1 MGSERRLAAT
11 PRFRV
16 SVPLALAACLLSLL
30 LISPTIQARPMVAST
45 PDADC
50 LAPIVRAEKD
60 YKLPPGLLLAV
71 ALVESGGGGVPQ
83 PHILNVGGRVFF
95 PKTEADAARHL
106 RDAQGKV
113 RGKVMAGCMQLS
125 LSHHKGAF
133 TPLEKIVNPEA
144 NVRYAAK
151 LLLRLRAAT
160 GSWAGAV
167 AQYNGGNR
175 RTAHL
180 YQCKVQQRLTELG
193 APDRVADDK
202 ACPRLASVPVSA
214 KTRRAFELALNDA
227 VS

>member
-1 MGSERRLAAT
+1 MDSERRLAAT
-11 PRFRV
+11 PRFRL
-16 SVPLALAACLLSLL
+16 SAACVFGALLLLSPSL
-30 LISPTIQARPMVAST
+30 QARPMVSSS

-50 LAPIVRAEKD
+50 LAPIVQAEKD

-83 PHILNVGGRVFF
+83 PHILNVGGRVLF

-151 LLLRLRAAT
+151 LLLRLRAAS

-175 RTAHL
+175 KTAHL
-180 YQCKVQQRLTELG
+180 YQCKVQQRLSELG
-193 APDRVADDK
+193 APDAVVDEK
-202 ACPRLASVPVSA
+202 ACPRLASTPIAS
-214 KTRRAFELALNDA
+214 KTRRAFELALNDT